1 MARKPRIHVPGGF
14 YHVILRGNGGQDIF
28 NDDSDR
34 HYMIDL
40 LAEGTERFGF
50 RVHGYCLMPN
60 HMHLV
65 LQAGAQPL
73 SRPIHNLSFRH
84 TRRVNTRG
92 NRTGHL
98 FQGRYK
104 AILVDAESYL
114 LELVRYVHL
123 NPVRAGLARE
133 PESWRWC
140 GHQAYLGLV
149 TAPWLTMD
157 RVLELFAPGLELARA
172 AYLDFV
178 NDGIGGKRRA
188 MFHDGNGAAGR
199 VLGDDGFIE
208 AALKQTGETP
218 VRPPE
223 VADILELVARE
234 YGVELPELA
243 GASRGRFISEAR
255 GMAGLLA
262 RETGAA
268 GLSDLAARFGREQSS
283 FSRVVRHVENRMAR
297 EPDVAERLR
306 RLKAFF

>member
-14 YHVILRGNGGQDIF
+14 YHVILRGNGGQDVFI
-28 NDDSDR
+28 DDSDR
-34 HYMIDL
+34 HYFIGL

-60 HMHLV
+60 HVHLV

-73 SRPIHNLSFRH
+73 SRAIQNLSFRH
-84 TRRVNTRG
+84 TRRVNARG
-92 NRTGHL
+92 KRTGHL

-123 NPVRAGLARE
+123 NPVCAGLARK
-133 PESWRWC
+133 PESWRWS
-140 GHQAYLGLV
+140 GHQTYLGQES
-149 TAPWLTMD
+149 ARWLTTD
-157 RVLELFAPGLELARA
+157 RVLELFAPRLERARA
-172 AYLDFV
+172 AYRDFV
-178 NDGIGGKRRA
+178 ADGMGERRRA
-188 MFHDGNGAAGR
+188 AFHEGNGAGGR

-208 AALKQTGETP
+208 AALKQAGEMP

-223 VADILELVARE
+223 VEKILRRVARDCC
-234 YGVELPELA
+234 VELSDLS
-243 GASRGRFISEAR
+243 GASRRHVLSEAR

-268 GLSDLAARFGREQSS
+268 GLSDLAARFGRELSS
-283 FSRVVRHVENRMAR
+283 LSRVVRHVEKRIAR
-297 EPDVAERLR
+297 EPILAGRIQ
-306 RLKAFF
+306 RLKESL